1 MTKRPHNGYKKTGKP
16 RRRWLRQIGGGV
28 AVVVTLG
35 AVVLA
40 VVGMTKGGGSANT
53 AEHPEITPA
62 VQNQSTQTA
71 PRQGGPAMALD
82 VTSVDFGDVPLN
94 TPVSYAFPFAN
105 TGDATLQIEDVQV
118 KTLEGC

>member
-1 MTKRPHNGYKKTGKP
+1 MTKRHPNGHKKPGRA

-35 AVVLA
+35 VVILA
-40 VVGMTKGGGSANT
+40 VVGMTKGGGSENT
-53 AEHPEITPA
+53 ARHSEITP
-62 VQNQSTQTA
+62 VVEEESTQTA
-71 PRQGGPAMALD
+71 PHAGGPAMAFD

-94 TPVSYAFPFAN
+94 TPVTYAFPFAN